1 MSVSNPAE
9 GDKPPP
15 KRRPIWPWLVM
26 LVLVLAAIYAHHRI
40 SLMIDDLA
48 QLARDF
54 VQLAR
59 WILTKLEG

>member
-26 LVLVLAAIYAHHRI
+26 LVLVLVAIYAHHRI

>member
-48 QLARDF
+48 LLARDF

>member
-1 MSVSNPAE
+1 MNVSDPVE
-9 GDKPPP
+9 SDKPPP

-26 LVLVLAAIYAHHRI
+26 LVLTLAAIYAHYRI

-48 QLARDF
+48 QMARDF
-54 VQLAR
+54 VQLLQ

>member
-1 MSVSNPAE
+1 MNVSKSAE

-15 KRRPIWPWLVM
+15 KRKPIWPWLIA
-26 LVLVLAAIYAHHRI
+26 LLLTLAAIYAHHRI

-48 QLARDF
+48 QMARDF
-54 VQLAR
+54 VQFAR